1 MNKSL
6 VVLDSSIAIFNL
18 IETDQSE
25 IAVDQLSC
33 LTKQQVKLCAP
44 RLWLYEVISGIR
56 KYRYANLITTKQAE
70 TAVELAISFGIE
82 FIEETLTLCHSAL
95 RWADRLGQMAA
106 YGSVYIAA
114 AESLDCPFWTG
125 DEKLVN
131 NARAAG
137 AGFVYWIGEGIE
149 VAE

>member
-6 VVLDSSIAIFNL
+6 VVLDSSIAIYNL

-33 LTKQQVKLCAP
+33 LTKQQVK
-44 RLWLYEVISGIR
+44 LWLYEVISGIR

-82 FIEETLTLCHSAL
+82 FIEETLTLCRSAL

-125 DEKLVN
+125 NEKLVN